1 MTMNWQISVSVVAER
16 PATDD
21 EFAAITEQLEPY
33 AAAVGAVPGVEA
45 SVSVIL
51 AIEART
57 LRAAVDNALR
67 LVVGTVSGAGVPGAG
82 AVQVSGVT
90 FAEAQRR
97 ITSPV
102 VPELV
107 GMTEL
112 GALLGVTKQ
121 RANQLTAEHESFP
134 APVLA
139 LASGRL
145 WLRAAVEAW
154 GATWERKRTGR
165 PRKSA
170 QNTSARV
177 APRQP

>member
-1 MTMNWQISVSVVAER
+1 MTMDWQISVSVVADR

-82 AVQVSGVT
+82 AVEVSGVT
-90 FAEAQRR
+90 FAEAERR

-145 WLRAAVEAW
+145 WLRSAVEAW
-154 GATWERKRTGR
+154 VATWERKRTGR

-170 QNTSARV
+170 
-177 APRQP
+177 